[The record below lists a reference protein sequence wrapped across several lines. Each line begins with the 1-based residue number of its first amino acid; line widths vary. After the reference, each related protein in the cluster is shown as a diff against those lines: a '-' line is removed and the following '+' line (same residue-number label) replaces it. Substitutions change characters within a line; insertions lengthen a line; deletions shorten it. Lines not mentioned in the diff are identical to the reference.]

1 MKEYTITYDNRQDLD
16 SLYFH
21 DCCFEGFIYNY
32 EAHRIT
38 MQFTRR
44 GYMDTVFKLTFNS
57 VVYFTMQGCESWGPC
72 QRIYEMWADN
82 TLTELS
88 KLYSDHFI
96 IPDRLEEKLISFID
110 AGRKKA
116 PALLPV
122 ALQIISG
129 DTLLIICESI
139 DITEYPQPENSVATQ

>member
-1 MKEYTITYDNRQDLD
+1 
-16 SLYFH
+16 
-21 DCCFEGFIYNY
+21 
-32 EAHRIT
+32 
-38 MQFTRR
+38 
-44 GYMDTVFKLTFNS
+44 
-57 VVYFTMQGCESWGPC
+57 
-72 QRIYEMWADN
+72 MWADN

-88 KLYSDHFI
+88 KLYPDHFI
-96 IPDRLEEKLISFID
+96 IPDRLEEKLNSLID

-139 DITEYPQPENSVATQ
+139 DITEYPQSKNSVVT